1 MIGASDSVS
10 PAEQAAIIL
19 MLMND
24 EEAASLLGQLDPGE
38 LQLIGQTMLALPDVE
53 SRVIT
58 DAIGGF
64 IREAQGTSLESRDR
78 RGSYRNRMVRALGE
92 VKADSIMQK
101 ICPEQTAPSLELA
114 HWLAPQ
120 VLASLV
126 QDEHPQVIAVLL
138 LVLEAEQGAAL
149 LSLLPP
155 DIQPGVVERIARL
168 RKVSTQAF
176 AMLDEILTAKISKRF
191 GSGAL
196 AMGGARDAADL
207 INRAAGPVAKSVIPD
222 IGKRDAALA
231 KAIEAELFTFEMI
244 LALSP
249 MDMGRLLRE
258 VENEVLVDA
267 LKGLE
272 EDERTPFFAAM
283 SSRAADGVKDEI
295 ELRGKLKRED
305 VQAAQK
311 SMVNVLRQLA
321 DAGEVSVGS
330 DDAEFV

>member
-64 IREAQGTSLESRDR
+64 IREAQGTSLDNRDR

-114 HWLAPQ
+114 QWLAPQ

-149 LSLLPP
+149 LSLLQP

-176 AMLDEILTAKISKRF
+176 AMLD
-191 GSGAL
+191 
-196 AMGGARDAADL
+196 
-207 INRAAGPVAKSVIPD
+207 
-222 IGKRDAALA
+222 
-231 KAIEAELFTFEMI
+231 
-244 LALSP
+244 
-249 MDMGRLLRE
+249 
-258 VENEVLVDA
+258 
-267 LKGLE
+267 
-272 EDERTPFFAAM
+272 
-283 SSRAADGVKDEI
+283 
-295 ELRGKLKRED
+295 
-305 VQAAQK
+305 
-311 SMVNVLRQLA
+311 
-321 DAGEVSVGS
+321 
-330 DDAEFV
+330 